1 MSVPQSTPVSSG
13 QGSTGG
19 YELRISRLTVDK
31 LGVKLYDKV
40 SAVVSEL
47 VANAYDADAE
57 NVTVRLPLSTKL
69 ASTKSGVMADAA
81 GAIEIEDD
89 GHGMTPDEA
98 RQFYLR
104 VGADRRSRSQL
115 PAVEENGNKSRIKHR
130 PVMGRKGIGKLAPFG
145 ICRKIEVRSAG
156 GIPND
161 QGYLVTHFYMD
172 FDKILT
178 DSDDPVPLTVG
189 SDDGTRSPKSGTL
202 IRLSNFLNKIV
213 PDQDEFGRQMATRFY
228 SGMGNDFHI
237 HVVDTKKNKDNTFD
251 IKAINIKLLDDSK
264 IDVSQ
269 CPLVLPNGVE
279 LPVSGWMGMAR
290 TAYKNAELA
299 GVRIYARNKIV
310 AITRDFNQPSGYT
323 GEFAV
328 RSYLVGEITAEWID
342 GKVDLVRTDRQD
354 IIWDSEYGQAFK
366 AWGANLVKR
375 IAHQSR
381 EPRRARV
388 ADIFFSI
395 SDFENKVT
403 REFQDKDIRD
413 VAIRLGKKIG
423 SFAAEDELG
432 DIDFVEDL
440 ANFILTAAPQQALLN
455 SFKDLAKHLNK
466 GEEVDVCQM
475 NDIFKRTNIAQLAA
489 YAQITAQRLRII
501 ENLERIVNSRVD
513 ESEFQNLLT
522 QAPWLIAPSW
532 SVITSNQSL
541 STVKDQFE
549 RAWNDG
555 HPEDPIVLAITY
567 KTKRPD
573 FVLSSIENT
582 LHIVEIKKSGYK
594 LGNSDID
601 RLSNYVEAFEKF
613 FKDNSEVRNNFP
625 RGWKITVI
633 VDGVNPTSSSQRR
646 ALQSFIDSGEVEHI
660 TWLDFLLRAK
670 KVHEQFLEIQEKGKK
685 ELRHGTPI

>member
-1 MSVPQSTPVSSG
+1 MSVQQSASG
-13 QGSTGG
+13 TSDQVSTGG

-69 ASTKSGVMADAA
+69 ASNKSGLLTDAA

-156 GIPND
+156 GTPD
-161 QGYLVTHFYMD
+161 ERGYLVTHFYMD

-178 DSDDPVPLTVG
+178 DSDDPVPLAVG
-189 SDDGTRSPKSGTL
+189 ADDGTRDPKSGTL

-228 SGMGNDFHI
+228 PGMANDFHI
-237 HVVDTKKNKDNTFD
+237 HVVDTKRNNTFD
-251 IKAINIKLLDDSK
+251 IKAIDIKLLENSRV
-264 IDVSQ
+264 DVSQ
-269 CPLVLPNGVE
+269 HPLTLPDGTE
-279 LPVSGWMGMAR
+279 LPVSGWMGMAQ

-354 IIWDSEYGQAFK
+354 ILWDSEYGQAFK
-366 AWGANLVKR
+366 AWGANLVKQ

-388 ADIFFSI
+388 ADTFFSM
-395 SDFENKVT
+395 SDFENKVAK
-403 REFQDKDIRD
+403 EFQDKDIRD
-413 VAIRLGKKIG
+413 VAIKLGKKIG

-432 DIDFVEDL
+432 DVDFVDDL

-455 SFKDLAKHLNK
+455 SFRDLAKHLNE
-466 GEEVDVCQM
+466 GVDINIRQM

-489 YAQITAQRLRII
+489 YAQITAQRLRVI

-532 SVITSNQSL
+532 SIITSNRSL
-541 STVKDQFE
+541 LTVKDQFE
-549 RAWNDG
+549 RAWNES
-555 HPEDPIVLAITY
+555 HPGDPIVLAIGY
-567 KTKRPD
+567 EKKRPD

-582 LHIVEIKKSGYK
+582 LHIVEIKKSGYM
-594 LGNSDID
+594 LGDADID
-601 RLSNYVEAFEKF
+601 RLSNYVDAFERF
-613 FKDNSEVRNNFP
+613 FEDHVEIRNSFP
-625 RGWKITVI
+625 RGWKITLI
-633 VDGVNPTSSSQRR
+633 VDGIKSASSSQRR
-646 ALQSFIDSGEVEHI
+646 ALQSFMDAGEVEHI

-670 KVHEQFLEIQEKGKK
+670 KVHEQFLEIQEKGKR
-685 ELRHGTPI
+685 ELKYGTPV